1 MSTRAHQ
8 TNSLGASGNNSR
20 ATRAKYERD
29 RGTTVV
35 GTGIAF
41 VNPGTITDSGNQ
53 LAVFGVGSSFFVRG
67 SPANSR
73 QFQVVTSAAGTLTVN
88 PAVVTAEIA
97 GASITLSRTDF

>member
-1 MSTRAHQ
+1 MSTRGHQ
-8 TNSLGASGNNSR
+8 TSNLGASGNNSR
-20 ATRAKYERD
+20 ANRAKYERD
-29 RGTTVV
+29 RGTTVI

-53 LAVFGVGSSFFVRG
+53 LALFTVGSSFFVRG

-73 QFQVVTSAAGTLTVN
+73 QFQVVTSAAGTLTVT

-97 GASITLSRTDF
+97 GPSITLARED